1 MFDAARTTLTTFD
14 REFDRDTRASDPTT
28 TASYTTFRLPIP
40 SLVTSPLVT
49 RESPVNLVQEA
60 V

>member
-14 REFDRDTRASDPTT
+14 RDTRASDPTT
-28 TASYTTFRLPIP
+28 TTPYTTFRLPP
-40 SLVTSPLVT
+40 PLSSPPHS
-49 RESPVNLVQEA
+49 SPVNLVQEA

>member
-14 REFDRDTRASDPTT
+14 REFDRDTRASDLTT

-40 SLVTSPLVT
+40 SLVTSSLVT
-49 RESPVNLVQEA
+49 RESPVNHP
-60 V
+60 